1 MKKLSVLVVALFLM
15 TSSIYAKGKY
25 SGDVRVHA
33 GASLDWQ
40 GEPLSWDFLS
50 LLGNIDVQSWNFFE
64 LNDDIS
70 AGFFVSFDGGAGKHL
85 MEKAADVNRSTGELS
100 INYKDPEDLKA
111 AFSFSMLLGP
121 AISFKFGN
129 AAKINIGA
137 GLAVNFIQII
147 EYGEK
152 YPSEHPWW
160 GKSLYDNYASVGFG
174 LDVNVKFRPDAKVS
188 PVVGYRF
195 SICDCPYS
203 SIKYPDVNIWMSWG
217 QGGTVIK
224 NTACVGVAFNL

>member
-25 SGDVRVHA
+25 SGDIQVHA
-33 GASLDWQ
+33 GASLDWN
-40 GEPLSWDFLS
+40 GYPLSQDSLS

-70 AGFFVSFDGGAGKHL
+70 AGFFVSFDGGAGKYL
-85 MEKAADVNRSTGELS
+85 MNKYTGVGRVAGE
-100 INYKDPEDLKA
+100 IYTDYTDPEDLKA

-121 AISFKFGN
+121 AISFKLGN

-147 EYGEK
+147 EYAEK
-152 YPSEHPWW
+152 YVYASPWW
-160 GKSLYDNYASVGFG
+160 GKSRYDNYASVGFG

-195 SICDCPYS
+195 SICDCPFTYVKFPD
-203 SIKYPDVNIWMSWG
+203 IKWVS
-217 QGGTVIK
+217 GGEGCSVIK
-224 NTACVGVAFNL
+224 NTAFVGVAFNL